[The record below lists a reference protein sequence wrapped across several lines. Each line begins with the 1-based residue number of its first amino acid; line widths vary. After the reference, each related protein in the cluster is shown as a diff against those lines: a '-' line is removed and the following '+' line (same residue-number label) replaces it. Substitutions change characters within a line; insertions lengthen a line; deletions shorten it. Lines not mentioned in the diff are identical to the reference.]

1 MKKLTILVDMDDTIE
16 QLLKAWIAAVNSKFG
31 TAVTYDDIKSWDV
44 SEAFPGLP
52 QLHSGYPH
60 RMY

>member
-16 QLLKAWIAAVNSKFG
+16 QLLNAWIAAVNSKFG

-44 SEAFPGLP
+44 
-52 QLHSGYPH
+52 
-60 RMY
+60 